1 MSRSSTKSACIQT
14 DTGNLVSRSCVIC
27 GSSNIVLGGKSIL
40 QPGCILRGDL
50 RRAGAG
56 ATTAGGREAA
66 TVAIAMGK
74 YCNVG
79 EGTVLR
85 PCYKTYKGV
94 FTYYPMKIGD
104 YVTIGANSVVEA
116 ASIGNG
122 VEIGKGCI
130 IGPLAIL
137 KDICRIAAG
146 AVVGAG
152 TIVPSLTECA
162 GSPARP
168 SRYVHDGCLLSW
180 RTSVKA
186 ESFYAYS
193 THALA
198 ILISLGLAI
207 LSGFLADPLL
217 RLTEHEMLSFGSEQ
231 LPHHWFDEHLAA
243 GDALR
248 ETASFTGFLLRDC
261 TWSSAREP
269 YWEQEMT
276 ISEDPTP
283 LPDPVINMNIQDVKV
298 RRNLTNCG
306 RFWRKRSDD
315 EAQVQGVRKAV
326 LHVAR
331 GFSLSSL
338 ARAFVGRLVRQYFLL
353 AITLRMVLPSLGGK
367 LPYNSFADLISASWL
382 GIDASFF
389 ADVIKMVR
397 RRAKVARSR
406 DQIASWWQFP
416 LVMCTFFTA
425 FFAFRSILSFSQRIV
440 KAALAR
446 VESLV
451 IDLSEEADSV
461 EREKV
466 E

>member
-162 GSPARP
+162 GSPA
-168 SRYVHDGCLLSW
+168 
-180 RTSVKA
+180 T
-186 ESFYAYS
+186 
-193 THALA
+193 
-198 ILISLGLAI
+198 
-207 LSGFLADPLL
+207 
-217 RLTEHEMLSFGSEQ
+217 
-231 LPHHWFDEHLAA
+231 
-243 GDALR
+243 
-248 ETASFTGFLLRDC
+248 
-261 TWSSAREP
+261 
-269 YWEQEMT
+269 
-276 ISEDPTP
+276 
-283 LPDPVINMNIQDVKV
+283 
-298 RRNLTNCG
+298 
-306 RFWRKRSDD
+306 
-315 EAQVQGVRKAV
+315 
-326 LHVAR
+326 
-331 GFSLSSL
+331 
-338 ARAFVGRLVRQYFLL
+338 
-353 AITLRMVLPSLGGK
+353 
-367 LPYNSFADLISASWL
+367 
-382 GIDASFF
+382 
-389 ADVIKMVR
+389 
-397 RRAKVARSR
+397 
-406 DQIASWWQFP
+406 
-416 LVMCTFFTA
+416 
-425 FFAFRSILSFSQRIV
+425 
-440 KAALAR
+440 
-446 VESLV
+446 
-451 IDLSEEADSV
+451 
-461 EREKV
+461 
-466 E
+466 